1 MRETLTTLL
10 AQLSNTDHVEQSLA
24 IPASF
29 LHDSIQ
35 KHHQDK
41 EVI

>member
-10 AQLSNTDHVEQSLA
+10 AQLSNTDHAEQSLA